1 MCYEKAISFLLL
13 LMLLYSCQKK
23 HQNVIE
29 IYLTKER
36 IPHKVGVP
44 FDEMPKYIDVDL
56 TDWVFGRYDN
66 YFVSYDTIK
75 KDFIFLG
82 DFEVKKEDLEEEPF
96 ITNDEIL
103 GFDFE
108 KSNVV
113 VSGKSYYKF
122 SDKRIE
128 NLAQFMICI
137 NKEPVINGYFL
148 SGMSSA
154 YFDWYAMYYLPY
166 SEKYKDD
173 VIDLYLYFDLRNR
186 SVEIPDFQTTNPEFY
201 QAFQTRNK
209 ENKLFEE

>member
-1 MCYEKAISFLLL
+1 MKKLFPYLLFLLVFT
-13 LMLLYSCQKK
+13 SCQKK
-23 HQNVIE
+23 SQDVIE

-56 TDWVFGRYDN
+56 IDGVFGRYDN
-66 YFVSYDTIK
+66 YFISYDTIK

-82 DFEVKKEDLEEEPF
+82 DFEVKKEDLEEKPF

-103 GFDFE
+103 GFDFK

-113 VSGKSYYKF
+113 VSGNSYYKF
-122 SDKRIE
+122 SDKRIG
-128 NLAQFMICI
+128 NLAQFVICI

-148 SGMSSA
+148 SEMSSV

-173 VIDLYLYFDLRNR
+173 VIDLYLYFDFRNR
-186 SVEIPDFQTTNPEFY
+186 SIEIPNFQATNPEFY
-201 QAFQTRNK
+201 QAFQNRNK
-209 ENKLFEE
+209 ENKLFQK

>member
-1 MCYEKAISFLLL
+1 MKKLFPYFIFLLIL
-13 LMLLYSCQKK
+13 SSCQQKN
-23 HQNVIE
+23 QDVIE

-36 IPHKVGVP
+36 IPHKEGVP
-44 FDEMPKYIDVDL
+44 FDEMPKYIDIDL
-56 TDWVFGRYDN
+56 TDGFFGRYDD

-82 DFEVKKEDLEEEPF
+82 DFEVKKEDLEEKPF

-113 VSGKSYYKF
+113 VSGNSYYKF
-122 SDKRIE
+122 SDKRIG
-128 NLAQFMICI
+128 NLAQFVICI

-154 YFDWYAMYYLPY
+154 YFEWYAMYYLPY

-209 ENKLFEE
+209 ENKLFQQ